1 MRPCSGLSWIT
12 HRFWD
17 LKIQLVDSLILRA
30 QKINVA
36 PVIKYEVELF

>member
-1 MRPCSGLSWIT
+1 MRPCIGLSWIT
-12 HRFWD
+12 HWVWD

-36 PVIKYEVELF
+36 TAIQYEVELF